1 MYEDDEEPRLFSP
14 LLVFLAVIL
23 AAGLGLGIGLLLTRD
38 SEREPLTE
46 AGLSVALPSPEPPE
60 PEVLISPPVVT
71 APAPVTSVFV
81 LAPPPPPPPPPPPS
95 PTPSPSPSPDPNR
108 LSLTID
114 PASGGNGAE
123 LLVSGTG
130 WPASSTVRLDYLGI
144 DGKETGSK
152 GIVAVKPD
160 GTFMTRLVAED
171 PTDRPGRHTVRATD
185 GTRTLEVG
193 YEVVP

>member
-14 LLVFLAVIL
+14 LLVLLALIL
-23 AAGLGLGIGLLLTRD
+23 AGGLGLGVGLLLTRD
-38 SEREPLTE
+38 SKPEPLAE
-46 AGLSVALPSPEPPE
+46 SRSVALPSPEPPK

-71 APAPVTSVFV
+71 APAPVTSVFII
-81 LAPPPPPPPPPPPS
+81 PSPPPPPPPPPPS
-95 PTPSPSPSPDPNR
+95 PSPSPSPSPDPNR

-130 WPASSTVRLDYLGI
+130 WRANGAVRLDYLGVE
-144 DGKETGSK
+144 GKETGSK
-152 GIVAVKPD
+152 AVVAVKPD
-160 GTFMTRLVAED
+160 GTFTTKLVAED
-171 PTDRPGRHTVRATD
+171 PADKPGRHTVRATD
-185 GTRTLEVG
+185 GTRTLQVA